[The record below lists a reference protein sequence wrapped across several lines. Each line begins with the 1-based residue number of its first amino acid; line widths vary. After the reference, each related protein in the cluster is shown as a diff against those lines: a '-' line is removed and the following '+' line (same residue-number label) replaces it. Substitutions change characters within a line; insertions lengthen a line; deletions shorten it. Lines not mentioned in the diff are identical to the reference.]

1 MEDKNTFKDWSVKLV
16 AATQEIGSDKPIDL
30 DTIYDDN
37 LILAGKAAG
46 ICYMSDTYLSEG
58 IQNKDAALKRA
69 NNCLKS
75 GHTSVFEH
83 GHVTFM
89 IRCSKMVAMILNST
103 NLYNTSEKSARYTK
117 MEAATN
123 IEKELYDKWNEIF
136 LKLIRAYD
144 VASGTQAEKLAMENA
159 RYMLSIDTMTTMEY
173 TVPFGRA
180 LLLPYMFINTDFIFG
195 EYLLEQKIKEELD
208 FIGNGIYKELKVPEE
223 LKEELEK
230 YKLCIKDSVSPG
242 ANFNNKNIKLDF
254 FGKFREDKNLIF
266 NTIDD
271 AEEYYGDLYT
281 SIYEASFAEIA
292 QAQRHRTLK
301 YSVEI
306 VNDNTGDFKCYVPNI
321 IKNSPYEEAWI
332 NDFKSLLKNGIYP
345 QCTLLKVKETGRFEE
360 FVLKCKERL
369 CTRAQYEI
377 FDITRQQVKKFIIN
391 KHNLSSYNIYKLDKM
406 TDSNSCFGV
415 CYRCSFKDYT
425 CKEPCKISKEINYR
439 NV

>member
-16 AATQEIGSDKPIDL
+16 AATQEIGSDKPINL

-159 RYMLSIDTMTTMEY
+159 RYMLSVDTLTTLEY

-180 LLLPYMFINTDFIFG
+180 LLLPYMFINTYFKFG
-195 EYLLEQKIKEELD
+195 EYNFAQKIKEQLD
-208 FIGNGIYKELKVPEE
+208 FIGKEIYKELKVPEE

-230 YKLCIKDSVSPG
+230 YKVHDLNSISTG
-242 ANFNNKNIKLDF
+242 ANFNHKNIKLDF
-254 FGKFREDKNLIF
+254 FGKFVEGNNIF
-266 NTIDD
+266 NIVDD

-281 SIYEASFAEIA
+281 SIYEASFAEVA

-301 YSVEI
+301 YSVI
-306 VNDNTGDFKCYVPNI
+306 MVNDKIRGYKCYVPNI
-321 IKNSPYEEAWI
+321 IRNTPYEEMWI
-332 NDFKSLLKNGIYP
+332 KDFNSLIDSSIYP

-377 FDITRQQVKKFIIN
+377 FDITRHQMQKFVDNAI
-391 KHNLSSYNIYKLDKM
+391 NLSSYNSYKLSRI
-406 TDSNSCFGV
+406 TLSEYNV
-415 CYRCSFKDYT
+415 CYRCGFKDYT
-425 CKEPCKISKEINYR
+425 CKEPCKFSKEINYR

>member
-1 MEDKNTFKDWSVKLV
+1 MEEKNTFKDWSVKLV
-16 AATQEIGSDKPIDL
+16 AATQEIGSDKPINL

-180 LLLPYMFINTDFIFG
+180 LLLPYMFINTYFKFG
-195 EYLLEQKIKEELD
+195 EYNFAQKIKEQLD
-208 FIGNGIYKELKVPEE
+208 FIGKEIYKELKVPEE

-230 YKLCIKDSVSPG
+230 YKVHDLNSVSTG
-242 ANFNNKNIKLDF
+242 ANFNHKNI
-254 FGKFREDKNLIF
+254 N
-266 NTIDD
+266 
-271 AEEYYGDLYT
+271 
-281 SIYEASFAEIA
+281 
-292 QAQRHRTLK
+292 
-301 YSVEI
+301 
-306 VNDNTGDFKCYVPNI
+306 P
-321 IKNSPYEEAWI
+321 PY
-332 NDFKSLLKNGIYP
+332 
-345 QCTLLKVKETGRFEE
+345 
-360 FVLKCKERL
+360 
-369 CTRAQYEI
+369 
-377 FDITRQQVKKFIIN
+377 
-391 KHNLSSYNIYKLDKM
+391 
-406 TDSNSCFGV
+406 
-415 CYRCSFKDYT
+415 
-425 CKEPCKISKEINYR
+425 NYL
-439 NV
+439 